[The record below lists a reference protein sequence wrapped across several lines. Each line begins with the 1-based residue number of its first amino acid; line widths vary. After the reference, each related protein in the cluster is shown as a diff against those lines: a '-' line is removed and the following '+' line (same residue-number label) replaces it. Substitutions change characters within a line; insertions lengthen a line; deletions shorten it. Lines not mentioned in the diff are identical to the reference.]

1 MATRS
6 RIGIM
11 NDDGSVL
18 SIYCHWDGYLS
29 NNGKILLTHYQDEKK
44 IRELMALGDISSLGA
59 EIGVEHP
66 FKPPSYNSPE
76 LEEYEKKYGHMC
88 VAYNRDRGENNTAA
102 KLSRDVAGF
111 TMLSEEFNY
120 LFAEGQ
126 WTVDFWDRPRMLLRD
141 AVETKADTDLS

>member
-66 FKPPSYNSPE
+66 FDAPPFGTAAYA
-76 LEEYEKKYGHMC
+76 EYEKNNKNMCLAYG
-88 VAYNRDRGENNTAA
+88 RDRGENNTAA
-102 KLSRDVAGF
+102 KLSQDVAGF

-126 WTVDFWDRPRMLLRD
+126 WTVDFWDCPRMLLKD